1 MRVCHRCREEGGA
14 TTYCRCLV
22 SVLTKRGIN
31 SIKQAYLYKTQILC
45 TTGFALDPQM
55 HRNFI
60 YTAGSHRHGVRLSVT
75 ALSVRGKGT
84 RDKALRIGKDACLG
98 G

>member
-1 MRVCHRCREEGGA
+1 MA

-22 SVLTKRGIN
+22 SVLMKRGIN

-45 TTGFALDPQM
+45 TTGSALDPQM

-60 YTAGSHRHGVRLSVT
+60 CTAGSHRHGGRLSVT
-75 ALSVRGKGT
+75 APSEILFFFMPLVRGKGT

>member
-1 MRVCHRCREEGGA
+1 M
-14 TTYCRCLV
+14 
-22 SVLTKRGIN
+22 
-31 SIKQAYLYKTQILC
+31 
-45 TTGFALDPQM
+45 GFALDPHM

-60 YTAGSHRHGVRLSVT
+60 CTAGSHRHAGRLSVT
-75 ALSVRGKGT
+75 APSENSHTFLFFATPLVRGKGT